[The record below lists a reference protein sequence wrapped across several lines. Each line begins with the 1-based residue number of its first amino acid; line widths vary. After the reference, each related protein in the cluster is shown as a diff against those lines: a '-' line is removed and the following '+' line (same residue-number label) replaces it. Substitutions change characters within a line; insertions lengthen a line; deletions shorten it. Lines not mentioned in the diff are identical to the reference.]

1 MSWMEIN
8 IRLVNESLEAA
19 TAILLDA
26 GCQGVAEDS
35 SKPKTLIAFMED
47 TPEFDAKFQELSGK
61 LSEISQFGLEP
72 PTSITT
78 HRVNE
83 ADWANE
89 WKKYFKP
96 MEIGETLVIK
106 PSWEDYDGERTRI
119 ILELDPGQ
127 AFGTGGHATTRL
139 CLIALEDYIHPGD
152 KVADVGTGSGILS
165 IAAAKLGA
173 GEVHATD
180 IDSLPRRVAR
190 ENAELNGVADRVTVH
205 EMEEFDSLVSNCDLV
220 VANIIADTIIEL
232 MPSFHTRLKEDG
244 ILITSGIVEE
254 RLNDVQCAAEK
265 LGFHLLEIR
274 EEDIWRAL
282 IHKK

>member
-1 MSWMEIN
+1 MNWVEIN
-8 IRLVNESLEAA
+8 IRLGEESLEAV

-35 SKPKTLIAFMED
+35 SKPGILSAFMEE
-47 TPEFDAKFQELSGK
+47 TPDFDVKFQELSGK
-61 LSEISQFGLEP
+61 LSKISQFGLEP
-72 PTSITT
+72 PSSIAT
-78 HRVNE
+78 HTVNE
-83 ADWANE
+83 TDWAHE

-96 MEIGETLVIK
+96 MEIGEKLVIK
-106 PSWEDYDGERTRI
+106 PSWEDYEVERTKI

-152 KVADVGTGSGILS
+152 KVADIGTGSGILS

-173 GEVHATD
+173 SEAHATD
-180 IDSLPRRVAR
+180 IDDLPRRVAR
-190 ENAELNGVADRVTVH
+190 ENVERNGVADKVTVH
-205 EMEEFDSLVSNCDLV
+205 EREEFDTLVSDCNLV
-220 VANIIADTIIEL
+220 IANIIADTIIEL
-232 MPSFHTRLKEDG
+232 MPSFYARLREG
-244 ILITSGIVEE
+244 GVLITSGIVAE
-254 RLNDVQCAAEK
+254 RLNDVQRSAENI
-265 LGFHLLEIR
+265 GFHLLEVR

>member
-1 MSWMEIN
+1 MTWMEIN
-8 IRLVNESLEAA
+8 IRLGNESLEAA

-35 SKPKTLIAFMED
+35 SKPETLSAFMED
-47 TPEFDAKFQELSGK
+47 TPDFDIKFQELSGK

-72 PTSITT
+72 PSSITT

-96 MEIGETLVIK
+96 MEIGDKLVIK
-106 PSWEDYDGERTRI
+106 PSWEDYEGERTRI

-173 GEVHATD
+173 GEVHAMD

-190 ENAELNGVADRVTVH
+190 ENAELNGVADKVTVH
-205 EMEEFDSLVSNCDLV
+205 EMEEFDSLVSDCDLV
-220 VANIIADTIIEL
+220 VANIIADTIIDL
-232 MPSFHTRLKEDG
+232 LPSFYTKLREG
-244 ILITSGIVEE
+244 GVLITSGIVEE
-254 RLNDVQCAAEK
+254 RLNDVQCATEK
-265 LGFHLLEIR
+265 VGFQLLEVR